1 MQMGG
6 EGTRVKPDYVAAALT
21 AYLEEC
27 GVSAEYSSYFV
38 DKQYR
43 PNPDDYQPTQVLA
56 QLNLCPR

>member
-27 GVSAEYSSYFV
+27 GVSAEYFV

-56 QLNLCPR
+56 QLNLRPR